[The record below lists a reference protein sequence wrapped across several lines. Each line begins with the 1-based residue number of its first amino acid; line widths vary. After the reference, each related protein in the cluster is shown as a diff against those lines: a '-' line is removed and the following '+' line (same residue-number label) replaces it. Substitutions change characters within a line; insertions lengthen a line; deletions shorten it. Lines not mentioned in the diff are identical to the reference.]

1 MNVRQVVPRDAIPS
15 VDDPEFGNQYDD
27 AEEDRVVVF
36 DPEDGPA
43 RAYPIR
49 YLHYHEIV
57 TDEAGEPIAVTWCP
71 LCGSAVVYAR
81 GRWNVPHV
89 RRLGKTRSTYCPPQ
103 FFRGSSSATDIQT
116 ASFFDRRAA
125 RATTG
130 GNWPDFR
137 RADCSPLRGR
147 TTTGRLDSGLPSN
160 AVFPRRTAMNARP
173 CFWSC
178 PSHAERM
185 TTTAE
190 IADFVTETEFDDL
203 SEETVDELKK
213 RVLDSLGI
221 AVGAMGERPVEAVR
235 TTVEEMDGSG
245 CTLWGGGA
253 ASPPDATMLNTA
265 YVRYLDY
272 MDSFLAPGETPHP
285 SDNVAGLVACGEY
298 EDCAG
303 DDLLTAVGIA
313 YEVQGELA
321 WNAPVRDRGWDH
333 VTHTVISATA
343 GAAKL
348 LGLDREETRSAIG
361 IAGTAH
367 NALRVTRTEGISEWK
382 GLASANAARNGV
394 YSAMLAKNG
403 VEGPTNLFEGQK
415 GWKHIVSGDF
425 EVDFSPGERVHDV
438 MAKKY
443 VAETYAQSAV
453 EGIIE
458 LAEAEDID
466 PDDVESIHLDTFAGA
481 KLIIGGGEGSRY
493 EVETKAQADHSL
505 PYMLAVSLIDREMT
519 NAQYEPERIRRDDVQ
534 ELLRTVEVEE
544 DDELTDRFEAGEMPA
559 VIDVRMEDGTT
570 HHVEKA
576 DFEGHP
582 NNSMSWEQI
591 ETKFDRMAGT
601 RYDESRREQIVETVL
616 QLETREI
623 ADLVALL
630 D

>member
-1 MNVRQVVPRDAIPS
+1 
-15 VDDPEFGNQYDD
+15 
-27 AEEDRVVVF
+27 
-36 DPEDGPA
+36 
-43 RAYPIR
+43 
-49 YLHYHEIV
+49 
-57 TDEAGEPIAVTWCP
+57 
-71 LCGSAVVYAR
+71 
-81 GRWNVPHV
+81 
-89 RRLGKTRSTYCPPQ
+89 
-103 FFRGSSSATDIQT
+103 
-116 ASFFDRRAA
+116 
-125 RATTG
+125 
-130 GNWPDFR
+130 
-137 RADCSPLRGR
+137 
-147 TTTGRLDSGLPSN
+147 
-160 AVFPRRTAMNARP
+160 
-173 CFWSC
+173 
-178 PSHAERM
+178 M

-190 IADFVTETEFDDL
+190 IADFVTETEYDDL
-203 SEETVDELKK
+203 SGETVDELKK
-213 RVLDSLGI
+213 RILDSLGI
-221 AVGAMGERPVEAVR
+221 AVGAMGEQPVEAVR
-235 TTVEEMDGSG
+235 ETVEEMNGEG
-245 CTLWGGGA
+245 CTLWGGGT

-265 YVRYLDY
+265 AVRYLDY

-285 SDNVAGLVACGEY
+285 SDNIAGIIACGDY
-298 EDCAG
+298 EERSG
-303 DDLLTAVGIA
+303 DALLTAVGIA

-333 VTHTVISATA
+333 VTHTVISITA

-348 LGLDREETRSAIG
+348 LGLDREAIRSALG

-415 GWKHIVSGDF
+415 GWKQIVAGDF
-425 EVDFSPGERVHDV
+425 EVDLSPGERVHDV
-438 MAKKY
+438 MTKKY

-458 LAEAEDID
+458 LKEREDID
-466 PDDVESIHLDTFAGA
+466 PDDVASIHLDTFAGA

-505 PYMLAVSLIDREMT
+505 PYMLAAALIDGEMT
-519 NAQYEPERIRRDDVQ
+519 NAQYDPERIRRNDVQ
-534 ELLRTVEVEE
+534 KLLRTVDVDE
-544 DDELTDRFEAGEMPA
+544 DSVLTDRFEAGEMPA
-559 VIDVRMEDGTT
+559 VIQITMGDGTT
-570 HHVEKA
+570 HRIEKG

-591 ETKFDRMAGT
+591 EAKFDRMATT

-616 QLETREI
+616 QLENHDI